1 MRTLHRQ
8 VSIEAVEF
16 EISSER
22 VLDEDERQ
30 QLKIASECFVRF
42 LHFLLPKTNRA
53 MCAATIAKKVIAA
66 AHVLNPELL
75 GDRTLRKIER
85 ETNGE
90 VRNYDVC
97 ALAKEFEAEFGV
109 RSARR
114 SGATTHTPRS
124 KESFS

>member
-1 MRTLHRQ
+1 MRTFNRQ
-8 VSIEAVEF
+8 VSLDGAEF
-16 EISSER
+16 EIASER
-22 VLDEDERQ
+22 CDMDEDERQ

-97 ALAKEFEAEFGV
+97 ALANEFEKEFGI

-114 SGATTHTPRS
+114 VHNVKALDN
-124 KESFS
+124 E